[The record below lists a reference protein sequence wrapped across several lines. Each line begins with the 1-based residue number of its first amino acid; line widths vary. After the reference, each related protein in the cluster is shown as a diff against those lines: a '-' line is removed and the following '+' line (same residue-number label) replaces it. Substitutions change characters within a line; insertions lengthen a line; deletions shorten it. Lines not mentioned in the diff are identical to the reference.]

1 MSFTFSVISI
11 ALIIIKV
18 IINYSERIM
27 LLVALLVIGCG
38 LTSILAYR
46 PHLSALKSTFTLAR
60 QPTTRRI
67 KSSSS
72 SSSLHACNG
81 PIQLK
86 IAASIL
92 SLSLMFPSSSWALA
106 QQYKLPPIDK
116 ADKNRCVLTSSS
128 MGQAN
133 AARDK
138 LYDLRECDL
147 QGQDGS
153 GGLYT
158 S

>member
-1 MSFTFSVISI
+1 MVANIISSSWTLLLI
-11 ALIIIKV
+11 A
-18 IINYSERIM
+18 
-27 LLVALLVIGCG
+27 
-38 LTSILAYR
+38 ILMVCSLPGIVAYR
-46 PHLSALKSTFTLAR
+46 PHLSVSRLTIPLAGQSTRSTSTSFLA
-60 QPTTRRI
+60 
-67 KSSSS
+67 S
-72 SSSLHACNG
+72 AG

-92 SLSLMFPSSSWALA
+92 SLSLLFPSSSWALA

-116 ADKNRCVLTSSS
+116 ADMNRCVLTSSS

-153 GGLYT
+153 GWFVQYHRRPHRIM
-158 S
+158 

>member
-1 MSFTFSVISI
+1 MHSQPSDRF
-11 ALIIIKV
+11 
-18 IINYSERIM
+18 INTLTKTM
-27 LLVALLVIGCG
+27 LFVALLMIGCG
-38 LTSILAYR
+38 ATSILAYR
-46 PHLSALKSTFTLAR
+46 PHLSALKSTFFLAR

-67 KSSSS
+67 ASSSS
-72 SSSLHACNG
+72 SSLSGLSLHACNG
-81 PIQLK
+81 PMQLK

-153 GGLYT
+153 GGI
-158 S
+158 SS

>member
-1 MSFTFSVISI
+1 
-11 ALIIIKV
+11 
-18 IINYSERIM
+18 M
-27 LLVALLVIGCG
+27 LLVALLMIGCG
-38 LTSILAYR
+38 ATSILAYR
-46 PHLSALKSTFTLAR
+46 PHLSALKSTFPLAR

-67 KSSSS
+67 ASSSS
-72 SSSLHACNG
+72 SSVLSLHACNG
-81 PIQLK
+81 PMQLK

-116 ADKNRCVLTSSS
+116 ADKNRCVLISSS

-153 GGLYT
+153 GGF
-158 S
+158 SS

>member
-1 MSFTFSVISI
+1 
-11 ALIIIKV
+11 
-18 IINYSERIM
+18 M
-27 LLVALLVIGCG
+27 LLVALLMGCG
-38 LTSILAYR
+38 LTSILAYM
-46 PHLSALKSTFTLAR
+46 PHLSALKSTFALAR

-67 KSSSS
+67 TSSSS
-72 SSSLHACNG
+72 ELSLHACNG
-81 PIQLK
+81 PMQLK

-92 SLSLMFPSSSWALA
+92 SLSLMFPSSSRALA

-147 QGQDGS
+147 QGQDAS
-153 GGLYT
+153 GELA

>member
-1 MSFTFSVISI
+1 
-11 ALIIIKV
+11 
-18 IINYSERIM
+18 M
-27 LLVALLVIGCG
+27 LFVALLMIGCG
-38 LTSILAYR
+38 ATSILAYR
-46 PHLSALKSTFTLAR
+46 SHLSGLKSTFSLAR

-67 KSSSS
+67 ASSSS
-72 SSSLHACNG
+72 SVLSLHACNG
-81 PIQLK
+81 PMQLK

-116 ADKNRCVLTSSS
+116 ADKNRCVLISSS

-153 GGLYT
+153 GGF
-158 S
+158 SS

>member
-1 MSFTFSVISI
+1 
-11 ALIIIKV
+11 
-18 IINYSERIM
+18 M
-27 LLVALLVIGCG
+27 LFVALLMIGCG
-38 LTSILAYR
+38 ATSILAYR
-46 PHLSALKSTFTLAR
+46 SHLSGLKSTFSLAR

-67 KSSSS
+67 ASSLSSSS
-72 SSSLHACNG
+72 SSSSSVLSLHACNG
-81 PIQLK
+81 PMQLK

-153 GGLYT
+153 GGF
-158 S
+158 SS